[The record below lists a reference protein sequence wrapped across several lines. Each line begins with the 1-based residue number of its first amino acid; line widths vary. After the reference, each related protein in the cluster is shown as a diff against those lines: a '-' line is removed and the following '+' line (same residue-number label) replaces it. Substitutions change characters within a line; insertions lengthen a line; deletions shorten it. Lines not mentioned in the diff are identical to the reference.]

1 MNYSVIWKEK
11 LEDMGATV
19 KNRKVVQKSSR
30 RKSPTGYLYEK
41 NKFVVE
47 FRVIDPEKL
56 PCLKILRILN
66 LSLCALFRPP
76 SGRHSDCRNL

>member
-41 NKFVVE
+41 KQ
-47 FRVIDPEKL
+47 I
-56 PCLKILRILN
+56 CGRIQGN
-66 LSLCALFRPP
+66 RP
-76 SGRHSDCRNL
+76 